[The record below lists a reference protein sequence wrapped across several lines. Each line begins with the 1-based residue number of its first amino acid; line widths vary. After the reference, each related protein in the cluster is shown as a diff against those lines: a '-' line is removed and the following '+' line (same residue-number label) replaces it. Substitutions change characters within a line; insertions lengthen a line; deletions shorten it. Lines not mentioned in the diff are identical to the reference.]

1 MNTVTVGAYI
11 DIRRKARELGLA
23 VPDAV
28 WIAPSNFGSMASAGE
43 AVYAADY
50 DLVVKLF
57 RRAGLPYFLLKSAD
71 ESYPKL
77 IQQSDEF
84 VALPLLV
91 FTKGVLEK
99 FPEIVSQAL
108 DILLEYLRSKSGR
121 DPRRDQPAVRLKIAK
136 ECGDSCVSA
145 EYEGPIEGLKDVIEA
160 VK

>member
-1 MNTVTVGAYI
+1 MKTVTTRAYI
-11 DIRRKARELGLA
+11 DVRRKAGELDLA

-28 WIAPSNFGSMASAGE
+28 WIIPSNFESMASVGE
-43 AVYAADY
+43 ATYAADY

-57 RRAGLPYFLLKSAD
+57 RGAGLPYSLLKSAE

-99 FPEIVSQAL
+99 FPKIMSQAL

-121 DPRRDQPAVRLKIAK
+121 DHRKDQPAVRLKIAK
-136 ECGDSCVSA
+136 ESADTCVSA
-145 EYEGPIEGLKDVIEA
+145 EYEGPLEGIKDVIEA